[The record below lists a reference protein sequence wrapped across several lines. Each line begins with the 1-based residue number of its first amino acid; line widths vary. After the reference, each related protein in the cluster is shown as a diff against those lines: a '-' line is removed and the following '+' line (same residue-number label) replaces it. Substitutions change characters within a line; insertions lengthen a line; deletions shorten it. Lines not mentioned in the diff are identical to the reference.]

1 MLATSD
7 GEGVGAAGNGVA
19 SACWAGCG
27 VTCACWGACVV
38 WVVSALI
45 RTLAASEAGSEEAVL
60 VWLDEREAV
69 CTGAGLAG
77 SVVAAGSGVGAGVE
91 GAALLLAS
99 GAGVLMLLS
108 GAIAICCGGVTG
120 TVLGTALSA
129 TTGLVE

>member
-1 MLATSD
+1 M
-7 GEGVGAAGNGVA
+7 
-19 SACWAGCG
+19 
-27 VTCACWGACVV
+27 V

-60 VWLDEREAV
+60 VWLDEREAL
-69 CTGAGLAG
+69 CTGAGLEG
-77 SVVAAGSGVGAGVE
+77 SVVEAGSGAGAGVE
-91 GAALLLAS
+91 GAALAS